1 MAKKGSQQI
10 SLIPDVLT
18 LNYTLAELP
27 SSQHR
32 AGLAGLAFMVR
43 WLHRS
48 DAWKQDG
55 AAICEVDNLR
65 EHSVT
70 LRINKQGLQ
79 ALFNEVYG
87 ASWEEKLEYKPRK
100 DDDTGEVIQP
110 IKTEEVPDKDPKTGK
125 VKIDKKTG
133 QPKTKTAYYYHVV
146 VPRGSFL
153 CDPQYDRSSDGQ
165 KGLWIKLWRDTLYT
179 ILKAKDAS
187 RNGFKARANDLTELK
202 DVEDVWK
209 NLTNPLS
216 TTKLAGSFYL
226 GAQGNNPENI
236 PFNDHGR
243 HQFLLHFWFF
253 VAQIYVP
260 TKISSEKDKE
270 TGKIRETTD
279 FWGYVIAIPD
289 VIDLFYFCKEFP
301 ESLEKREIKPFKYL
315 PTECVIDLP
324 LEAALKMTKRLEDQL
339 IQREAEK
346 SLSDLVSGIDIIHAH
361 RPKDDTKFIYLGRFL
376 PTRDMAND
384 YETLR
389 NSLWSPT
396 FRRQRLLNLVSDKA
410 WYTGFDSLLCTI
422 PYEQTMENDYF
433 LHDVRES
440 FKYEVENMSEEM
452 DKNEHDGN
460 SLEYS
465 CEKLVLRLVRNYV
478 SKKIK
483 DKYQLEWKKVQATPE
498 EDDYRKYKAKIAKSA
513 FLDVRS
519 RTEKTDFINY
529 FVSTICSVSQYMNES
544 DFENLT
550 RDLYRKKDENG
561 TEGYEKIRT
570 LTMLA
575 LSANG

>member
-1 MAKKGSQQI
+1 
-10 SLIPDVLT
+10 
-18 LNYTLAELP
+18 
-27 SSQHR
+27 
-32 AGLAGLAFMVR
+32 
-43 WLHRS
+43 
-48 DAWKQDG
+48 
-55 AAICEVDNLR
+55 
-65 EHSVT
+65 
-70 LRINKQGLQ
+70 
-79 ALFNEVYG
+79 
-87 ASWEEKLEYKPRK
+87 
-100 DDDTGEVIQP
+100 
-110 IKTEEVPDKDPKTGK
+110 
-125 VKIDKKTG
+125 
-133 QPKTKTAYYYHVV
+133 
-146 VPRGSFL
+146 
-153 CDPQYDRSSDGQ
+153 
-165 KGLWIKLWRDTLYT
+165 
-179 ILKAKDAS
+179 
-187 RNGFKARANDLTELK
+187 
-202 DVEDVWK
+202 
-209 NLTNPLS
+209 
-216 TTKLAGSFYL
+216 
-226 GAQGNNPENI
+226 
-236 PFNDHGR
+236 
-243 HQFLLHFWFF
+243 
-253 VAQIYVP
+253 VP

-346 SLSDLVSGIDIIHAH
+346 SLSDLVSGI
-361 RPKDDTKFIYLGRFL
+361 
-376 PTRDMAND
+376 MAND